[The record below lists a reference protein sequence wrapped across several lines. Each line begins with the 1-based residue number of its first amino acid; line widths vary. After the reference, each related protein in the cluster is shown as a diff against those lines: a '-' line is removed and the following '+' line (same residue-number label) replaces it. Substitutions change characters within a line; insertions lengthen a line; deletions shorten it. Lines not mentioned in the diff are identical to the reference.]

1 MKKSQNKN
9 SYFCILC
16 DENGKFKGKLEE
28 LEVKEVRE
36 VIASL
41 EVKKSPYMLAIP
53 TYRKLNNTKN

>member
-1 MKKSQNKN
+1 MMKSQNKK

-16 DENGKFKGKLEE
+16 NENGKFKGKLEE

-41 EVKKSPYMLAIP
+41 EVKANSYKN
-53 TYRKLNNTKN
+53 RKEAAAPN

>member
-16 DENGKFKGKLEE
+16 NENGKFKGKLEE

-41 EVKKSPYMLAIP
+41 EVKANSYKN
-53 TYRKLNNTKN
+53 RKEAAAPN

>member
-9 SYFCILC
+9 SYFCIVC

-41 EVKKSPYMLAIP
+41 EVKKSPYIC
-53 TYRKLNNTKN
+53 

>member
-16 DENGKFKGKLEE
+16 DENGKFKGKLEK

-41 EVKKSPYMLAIP
+41 EVKKSPYM
-53 TYRKLNNTKN
+53 